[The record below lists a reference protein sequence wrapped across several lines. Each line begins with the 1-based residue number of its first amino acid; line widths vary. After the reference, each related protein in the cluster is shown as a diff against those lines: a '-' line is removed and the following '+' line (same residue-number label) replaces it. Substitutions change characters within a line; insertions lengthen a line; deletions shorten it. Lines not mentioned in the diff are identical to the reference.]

1 VPIMINLKKIFQT
14 KNPIIGMVHFP
25 PLLGYKDFPGLEICL
40 QKSLRDAK
48 TLEKG
53 GVDAIMFENNYDIP
67 HQEFVGPETV
77 AIMTFLIQKITE
89 KINLPFGVNVLWND
103 YKSALSIAKVCGGK
117 FVRVPVFVDSVETN
131 YGKIFA
137 NPKEVLA
144 FRKKIGAENVALFTD
159 IHVKHAKMLEKK
171 TIAQSAKEA
180 VKKGSDALIITGKW
194 TGEAPNISD
203 LKEMREAVGKNFPIL
218 IGSGTTKNNVGILL
232 KYADGVIIGTAL
244 KTGKVRPGREINLKS
259 WKEKISLEKTKEF
272 VKTFQRILG
281 NRKIN
286 QKKGKSKS
294 RRKN

>member
-1 VPIMINLKKIFQT
+1 MDLQKIFKT

-25 PLLGYKDFPGLEICL
+25 PLLGYKGFPGLEICL

-53 GVDAIMFENNYDIP
+53 GVDGIMFENNYDIP
-67 HQEFVGPETV
+67 HREFVSQETV

-137 NPKEVLA
+137 NPKKVLA

-159 IHVKHAKMLEKK
+159 IHVKHAKMLDQKSISE
-171 TIAQSAKEA
+171 SAKEA
-180 VKKGSDALIITGKW
+180 IKNGSDALIITGRW
-194 TGEAPNISD
+194 TGDAPNISD
-203 LKEMREAVGKNFPIL
+203 LKEVRRTVGKNFPIFV
-218 IGSGTTKNNVGILL
+218 GSGATKDNIGTLL
-232 KYADGVIIGTAL
+232 RYADGVIVGTAL
-244 KTGKVRPGREINLKS
+244 KTGQIEKRKVNLKP
-259 WKEKISLEKTKEF
+259 WKAQISLIKTKEF
-272 VKTFQRILG
+272 VK
-281 NRKIN
+281 KIRDSL
-286 QKKGKSKS
+286 K
-294 RRKN
+294 